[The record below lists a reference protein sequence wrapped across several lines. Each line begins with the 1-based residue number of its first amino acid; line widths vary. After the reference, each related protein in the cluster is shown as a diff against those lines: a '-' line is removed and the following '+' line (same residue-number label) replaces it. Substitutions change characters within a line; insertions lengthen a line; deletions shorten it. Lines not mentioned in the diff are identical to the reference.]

1 MTSSADAAKDLA
13 KVRLDSYFVVEY
25 NITRRCDNTFSRLPP
40 LEFILKFRQHCSRIV
55 KICDD
60 FLGRSLDAIVFHAIL
75 AFKQKHRDLAMNARD
90 VLGELVADVTAQLE
104 GFLTEVRQLRITLT
118 RIEIIVNYTGPA
130 SFLEELSANPL
141 SEHILSKMGSKTM
154 MVGGQFTKIK
164 ELFGLQCWS
173 DEKLT
178 DFFTRLSIHLTQTFK
193 GFAVVST
200 SQIELEGQLMDL
212 KMQLLKDDE
221 LWKEE
226 LSPVAMVIKAV
237 LLEVKLDQL
246 KASTTIKNMRGA

>member
-13 KVRLDSYFVVEY
+13 KRLDSYSVVEY
-25 NITRRCDNTFSRLPP
+25 PITRRCDNTFSRLQP
-40 LEFILKFRQHCSRIV
+40 LEFIPKFRHYCLQIV

-60 FLGRSLDAIVFHAIL
+60 YLGRSTGAIVHHALL
-75 AFKQKHRDLAMNARD
+75 AFKQKHRKLAMNARD
-90 VLGELVADVTAQLE
+90 ILEELVADVTARLE

-118 RIEIIVNYTGPA
+118 RMEIIANHTGPA

-141 SEHILSKMGSKTM
+141 SKHILSEMGSKTM
-154 MVGGQFTKIK
+154 MVGGQITKLK
-164 ELFGLQCWS
+164 ELFGRQCWS

-178 DFFTRLSIHLTQTFK
+178 DFFTRLGIHLTQTFK